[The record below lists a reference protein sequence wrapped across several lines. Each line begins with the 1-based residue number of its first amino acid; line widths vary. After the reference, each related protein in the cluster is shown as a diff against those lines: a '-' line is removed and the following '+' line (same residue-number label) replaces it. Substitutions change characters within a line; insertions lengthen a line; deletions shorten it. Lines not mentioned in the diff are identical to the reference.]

1 MKIKSVKHNFVMNF
15 ILTASSII
23 FPFITMPYVTRVLT
37 ADGVGRLNIATANV
51 AYFCMV
57 ASLGIP
63 TYGIRACARVRDN
76 KAELSKTV
84 QELLL
89 LNTVTTVIV
98 SAAFVTSLF
107 LIPQYAEERTLF
119 LISGLTLWL
128 NVIGVS
134 WLYSALEQ
142 YSYITIRSLIFKVI
156 SILLMFLLVR
166 KRSDYIVYGAIL
178 VLAAA
183 GSNIL
188 NFINMRKFVT
198 LKRVGELDVTRHLKP
213 VMIFFAT
220 SAATSVY
227 TNLDAI
233 MLGFITGNKAANGY
247 YDVSTKIK
255 IVLVSLV
262 TSLGVVLLPR
272 LSYYIQQGNKEEF
285 RRVVVKAFNF
295 VLILATGLMIYF
307 IVFAKDSVLLIS
319 GSGFLGSVLPMQL
332 LMPTVLFIGLT
343 NVMGIQILVPMG
355 RERQVLHS
363 ILWGAAANFI
373 LNLILI
379 PRWQAAGTAF
389 STLAAELIVLIVQ
402 SCYLHDEVLSIL
414 KQLSLKQIF
423 ISAAV
428 GTALA
433 LFLHHTLSFH
443 PFFNLLF
450 SAVAFFA
457 VYFGLLLLQKE
468 PFIMD
473 SMVPIFQRFLKKK
486 RLLKK

>member
-1 MKIKSVKHNFVMNF
+1 MKVKSVKYNFIMNF
-15 ILTASSII
+15 ILTASSIL

-37 ADGVGRLNIATANV
+37 ADGVGRLNFVTANV

-63 TYGIRACARVRDN
+63 TYGIRACARVRDDR
-76 KAELSKTV
+76 AALSKTV

-89 LNTVTTVIV
+89 LNSITTAVV
-98 SAAFVTSLF
+98 SAAFVASLF
-107 LIPQYAEERTLF
+107 LVPQYAEERTLF

-142 YSYITIRSLIFKVI
+142 YSYITVRSLVFKVL
-156 SILLMFLLVR
+156 SIVLMFLLV
-166 KRSDYIVYGAIL
+166 KSKADYILYGAIL
-178 VLAAA
+178 VLASA

-198 LKRVGELDVTRHLKP
+198 LRPVPGLDLRRHLHP

-233 MLGFITGNKAANGY
+233 MLGFITGSKVANGY

-272 LSYYIQQGNKEEF
+272 LSYYVQQGNRDEF

-295 VLILATGLMIYF
+295 VLVLATGLMIYF
-307 IVFAKDSVLLIS
+307 IVFAKDSILLIS

-332 LMPTVLFIGLT
+332 LMPTVLFVGLT

-355 RERQVLHS
+355 QERKVLHS
-363 ILWGAAANFI
+363 IMWGAGANLI
-373 LNLILI
+373 LNLLLI
-379 PRWQAAGTAF
+379 PRWRAVGTSF
-389 STLAAELIVLIVQ
+389 STLIAELVVLVAQ
-402 SCYLHDEVLSIL
+402 TYYLRGEVLSFVR
-414 KQLSLKQIF
+414 QLSLRHVL
-423 ISAAV
+423 AAAAAS
-428 GTALA
+428 TALA
-433 LFLHHTLSFH
+433 LALRHVLAFR

-450 SAVAFFA
+450 SAAAFFA
-457 VYFGLLLLQKE
+457 VYFGLLFLQRE
-468 PFIMD
+468 PFLMETA
-473 SMVPIFQRFLKKK
+473 VPVLR
-486 RLLKK
+486 RLLGKKASSGE